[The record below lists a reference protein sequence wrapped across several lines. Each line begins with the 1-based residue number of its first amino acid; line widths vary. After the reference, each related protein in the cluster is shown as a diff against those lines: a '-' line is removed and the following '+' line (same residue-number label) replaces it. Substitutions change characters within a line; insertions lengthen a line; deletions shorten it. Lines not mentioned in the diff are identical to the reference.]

1 MRLVYRFEIKERE
14 DIKRLCKI
22 SNNLYNQALYIFR
35 ETISNSNEWL
45 FYSDLDKIMKSTE
58 NLEGDIN
65 YRLLKAQCSQQILK
79 VLDQDIR
86 SYLKSIKDYKKNPSK
101 YKGKPELPSYKK
113 RGGLFDLCYTN
124 QCCSI
129 KDKQIVLSKDIRI
142 DIPQYESY
150 GNDMEGFNQVRVI
163 PSRKGFSIEII
174 YEKKETKKEL
184 NKEKY
189 VSIDLGIDNLATLV
203 SEDFVSIYSGRFI
216 KSMNRKFNKTLSELK
231 SIKDKQ
237 GIKKSTKRIKRLYD
251 KRDRYLHDVFHK
263 ISKKIIDILIE
274 NNIGNLVVGYNRGWK
289 QNVNMGK
296 KNNQKFTY
304 IPFARL
310 ISKLRYKCEMNGI
323 NFEINEE
330 SYTSKCDSL
339 AFEKIGKHDS
349 YLGRRSKRGLFKS
362 SVGKLINADVNGAV
376 NILRKVVGDSDVVHR
391 IIDIGLLFN
400 PVRIKSVF

>member
-1 MRLVYRFEIKERE
+1 
-14 DIKRLCKI
+14 
-22 SNNLYNQALYIFR
+22 
-35 ETISNSNEWL
+35 
-45 FYSDLDKIMKSTE
+45 
-58 NLEGDIN
+58 
-65 YRLLKAQCSQQILK
+65 
-79 VLDQDIR
+79 
-86 SYLKSIKDYKKNPSK
+86 
-101 YKGKPELPSYKK
+101 
-113 RGGLFDLCYTN
+113 
-124 QCCSI
+124 
-129 KDKQIVLSKDIRI
+129 
-142 DIPQYESY
+142 
-150 GNDMEGFNQVRVI
+150 
-163 PSRKGFSIEII
+163 
-174 YEKKETKKEL
+174 
-184 NKEKY
+184 
-189 VSIDLGIDNLATLV
+189 
-203 SEDFVSIYSGRFI
+203 
-216 KSMNRKFNKTLSELK
+216 MNRKFNKTLSELK

-400 PVRIKSVF
+400 PVRIKWVF